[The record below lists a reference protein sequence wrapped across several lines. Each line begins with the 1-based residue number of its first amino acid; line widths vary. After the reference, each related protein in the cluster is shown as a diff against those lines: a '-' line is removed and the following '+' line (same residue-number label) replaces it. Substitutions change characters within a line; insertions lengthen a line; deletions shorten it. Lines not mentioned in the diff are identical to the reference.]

1 MPINTI
7 LDKTPLA
14 FADHG
19 RVSGAL
25 PVDGGDAEPVIDE
38 FRRRRV
44 DDAALADQFQ
54 VEGVQTFDK
63 AWHDLLDCIA
73 EKREALIPAAPGRS

>member
-73 EKREALIPAAPGRS
+73 EKREALNRAAPGRS